1 MPWSSRMAVTVL
13 VAGKAAKGPAYNN
26 QKRSCARPTQEARFV
41 RRAPREEI
49 HGTWAGVVPDAAA
62 FGPDHV
68 VGQDGG

>member
-49 HGTWAGVVPDAAA
+49 HGTWAGVVPPSI
-62 FGPDHV
+62 GRV
-68 VGQDGG
+68 RGRGSS